1 MREKTGTV
9 IDLRWNKTGDTFYSV
24 KNKNFTIY
32 DFDEQ
37 KNPVLKVKHAYEE
50 ALEISA
56 FCLGPA
62 DGEFAF
68 GTLDGRM
75 FANFQISSLNEKQ
88 ETGSKIV
95 SLVWDP
101 LGKFI
106 CWLNITN
113 TLSVFNIDS
122 KKIEASVSLN
132 IKLDNS
138 ELIVTKDERKMEFT
152 PDLNYLL
159 VPSLDDKK
167 MPFMCA
173 LRRSTGFTCEYV
185 FAGPFSPITSLR
197 CHPTLFESSLSLMS

>member
-1 MREKTGTV
+1 M
-9 IDLRWNKTGDTFYSV
+9 

-32 DFDEQ
+32 DFDEK
-37 KNPVLKVKHAYEE
+37 KNPVLKVKHSYEE
-50 ALEISA
+50 SLEISA

-75 FANFQISSLNEKQ
+75 IANFQISQLNEKQ

-122 KKIEASVSLN
+122 KKIETTVNLN

-173 LRRSTGFTCEYV
+173 LRRSAGFVCEYV

-197 CHPTLFESSLSLMS
+197 CHPTIFESRPFCDS